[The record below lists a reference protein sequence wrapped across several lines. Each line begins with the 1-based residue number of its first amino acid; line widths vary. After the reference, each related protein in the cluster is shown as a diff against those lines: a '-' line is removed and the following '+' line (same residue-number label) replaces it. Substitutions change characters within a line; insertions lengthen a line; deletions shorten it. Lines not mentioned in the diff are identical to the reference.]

1 MWRDRFNNLLLIAAG
16 ALLAAT
22 LAGFAGEYWWF
33 LELFVHFRIH
43 FAAAAALL
51 AAAFVVTRGLTGGLL
66 SLLCL
71 LLNGVPIMSF
81 LGQTAPKV
89 TAQSKPL
96 KIVSANISN
105 ATSGNGTR
113 IAAFIR
119 EEKPDVLLL
128 IELTAPMLQEL
139 QSVLNEAYPYRYSLP
154 RPDYFGIGVF
164 SRHRLQDQ
172 KLLDL
177 GYLDVPA
184 ISVRV
189 VTGQA
194 SLRLV
199 GIHLEWPVTPST
211 AAGRNRQL
219 DNLSL
224 RMNDV
229 DEPLILI
236 GDFNTT
242 RWASRFGDLVAA
254 TGLRDTATGFGW
266 QPTWP
271 TFLPNLGIAID
282 HCLVSPALQVRNHRP
297 GPDIGSDH
305 YPLIV
310 ELSL

>member
-1 MWRDRFNNLLLIAAG
+1 MSRDRFHTLLLIAVA

-22 LAGFAGEYWWF
+22 LAGFAGKHWWF
-33 LELFVHFRIH
+33 LDLFVHFRVH
-43 FAAAAALL
+43 FAAAATLL
-51 AAAFVVTRGLTGGLL
+51 TVTFFAIRGLTGGLL

-71 LLNGVPIMSF
+71 ALNGLPILSF
-81 LGQTAPKV
+81 F
-89 TAQSKPL
+89 AQPTPDISNENEPL
-96 KIVSANISN
+96 KIAAANIN
-105 ATSGNGTR
+105 NTVATNSEKV
-113 IAAFIR
+113 AAFIDD
-119 EEKPDVLLL
+119 EKPDVLLL

-139 QSVLNEAYPYRYSLP
+139 QSVLDQTYPHRYALP
-154 RPDYFGIGVF
+154 RADYFGIGVF
-164 SRHRLQDQ
+164 SRHRLQDHQ
-172 KLLDL
+172 LLDL

-189 VTGQA
+189 LTGKT

-199 GIHLEWPVTPST
+199 GVHLDWPVTPAT
-211 AAGRNRQL
+211 AAGRNTQL

-224 RMNDV
+224 RLKDV
-229 DEPLILI
+229 EEPLILV

-242 RWASRFGDLVAA
+242 RWNSRFGDLLAA

-271 TFLPNLGIAID
+271 AFLPKLGIAID
-282 HCLVSPALQVRNHRP
+282 HCLASPAFEVRSHRL

-310 ELSL
+310 EILQ